1 MILSDDF
8 LKKLKGSFS
17 LNEYEVKVWTALLSK
32 GIATAGELSDISD
45 VPRSRSY
52 DVLEALEKRG
62 FVIMNV
68 GKPIKYIAV
77 DPSEVISRVK
87 KEIKNKSDS
96 KIKSIEKLNNTDVF
110 DEINNLF
117 TTGIEHVDPNLI
129 SGSIRGRKNIYNQI
143 EELINSAEKSITIA
157 TTKAGASRKLDSFG
171 TILKSK
177 SKKGVKVRFMAP
189 EVEDIENIS
198 KIADVKNV
206 ENLNAR
212 FIMVDSKEVL
222 FMLTDDEV
230 HETSDSGIWVK
241 SPFFVNAMSNLVEST
256 WNK

>member
-1 MILSDDF
+1 MILSEDF

-68 GKPIKYIAV
+68 GKPIKYISV
-77 DPSEVISRVK
+77 DPHEVISRVK

-110 DEINNLF
+110 DEINTLF
-117 TTGIEHVDPNLI
+117 STGIEHVNPNLI

-143 EELINSAEKSITIA
+143 EELLNGAEKSITIA
-157 TTKAGASRKLDSFG
+157 TTKSGISRKLASFS
-171 TILKSK
+171 TLIKSK
-177 SKKGVKVRFMAP
+177 SKKGVKVRIMAP

-198 KIADVKNV
+198 KIASVKNV
-206 ENLNAR
+206 KNLNAR
-212 FIMVDSKEVL
+212 FIMVDDKEVL
-222 FMLTDDEV
+222 FMLTDDDV